1 MPVTSSHELENTLFE
16 GYKHLGAKNITFTKY
31 VRRVLPVDG
40 WVFWVKSS
48 LIEGE
53 VAPFSK
59 VYLCSTHIQRNQ
71 TQEATKTNS
80 ISSIGLTVNKK
91 IEDLHE
97 VNQSVMWLGEY
108 QGVKFSFN
116 AQANYYEEANIFH
129 YAGDA
134 VYIENTPNIIDD
146 IEDLDLDLENGI
158 VTNCIPIF
166 ITLNQQV
173 QIYPAFLAPTNLK
186 PPYATIEVKDT
197 RGIAAGQSY
206 NPFEDSSLLSWDKV
220 ELTIYGLRKKQ
231 LSDFLKYLENQQ
243 LVTEAFGMYWL
254 PSVQNENVPQSEINV
269 LTNKKVLNFDV
280 SYTFNAVRSQ
290 AEAFIRSVTV
300 DFFVKEFEEVDTLQD
315 SDNALLTIEDVYN
328 AVNSVVD
335 FGG

>member
-1 MPVTSSHELENTLFE
+1 MPVTTTTEIENTLFE
-16 GYKHLGAKNITFTKY
+16 GYQQLSGQQKITFTKY
-31 VRRVLPVDG
+31 VQRVLPVDG
-40 WVFWVKSS
+40 WVFWVKAS
-48 LIEGE
+48 LIDGE
-53 VAPFSK
+53 AAPFTK
-59 VYLCSTHIQRNQ
+59 VYSGTLHQSVNQ
-71 TQEATKTNS
+71 TQEATKTNAVTN
-80 ISSIGLTVNKK
+80 IILTANKPIDELK
-91 IEDLHE
+91 E
-97 VNQSVMWLGEY
+97 VSATVMWLGEY
-108 QGVKFSFN
+108 DGSKFSFN
-116 AQANYYEEANIFH
+116 VQNAFYDNARQYH

-134 VYIENTPNIIDD
+134 VYVENTPNIIDD
-146 IEDLDLDLENGI
+146 IDDLDLENGI
-158 VTNCIPIF
+158 VTNCIPVF
-166 ITLNQQV
+166 ITLNEQV

-206 NPFEDSSLLSWDKV
+206 NPFEDSGMLQWDKV

-280 SYTFNAVRSQ
+280 NYTFDAVRSQ
-290 AEAFIRSVTV
+290 AEAFIRSITV
-300 DFFVKEFEEVDTLQD
+300 DFFIREFEEVVTLQD
-315 SDNALLTIEDVYN
+315 SNNALLTIDDVYN
-328 AVNSVVD
+328 AENSVVD